1 MIDLRKAVYYEYIDD
16 GVVEIFDKYKWG
28 LRRLGVNFSQELLET
43 IVYCS
48 RNLETTLMAFC
59 SWVLWLKSRGEKPNS
74 YILSETLINA
84 LKSEIGWIPYDYQK
98 DFLQQ
103 NLDILESPQV
113 SLWKT
118 AEKELGAS
126 LRNRVI
132 ADISEEG
139 ELIFKANV
147 LLTDDEREK
156 IERFKIYID
165 ELFL

>member
-1 MIDLRKAVYYEYIDD
+1 
-16 GVVEIFDKYKWG
+16 
-28 LRRLGVNFSQELLET
+28 
-43 IVYCS
+43 
-48 RNLETTLMAFC
+48 MAFC

-74 YILSETLINA
+74 DILSETLINA

-139 ELIFKANV
+139 ELIFKVNV

-165 ELFL
+165 QLFL

>member
-74 YILSETLINA
+74 DILSETLINA

-103 NLDILESPQV
+103 NLDILEL
-113 SLWKT
+113 SL
-118 AEKELGAS
+118 
-126 LRNRVI
+126 I
-132 ADISEEG
+132 HI
-139 ELIFKANV
+139 
-147 LLTDDEREK
+147 
-156 IERFKIYID
+156 
-165 ELFL
+165 